1 MCMTGRDRDR
11 ERTDLSMSDALEII
25 PILKDRRLLLGVC
38 GSIAAYKAAEL
49 ASKLTQAGAQ
59 VDVLLTEAAT
69 RFVTPL
75 TFQSVTG
82 RRAWTDAD
90 LWGPEAHVLHVGLG
104 QAADLLVIAP
114 ATATT
119 MARLAYGLADNLLAL
134 TALAIRC
141 PVLLAPAMDAGMY
154 EHPATQAN
162 LQALLQRGVQV
173 AGPGEGRMAS
183 GLVGRG
189 RMLEPVELIG
199 HIRKSLGASGSLQ
212 GRTVLVTAGGTQE
225 PLDPVRVLA
234 NRSSGKQGFA
244 LAQAAI
250 DRGAAVV
257 LISGPAGQPTPVGAQ
272 RIDVQTAAEMRTAT
286 LEVAG
291 KADALVMA
299 AAVAD
304 FRPASASKHK
314 IKRGRDAL
322 ALSLEPTDDILRA
335 VAEAR
340 SKGGRPFVVVG
351 FAAESR
357 DLEANASA
365 KLKAKDLSLIVANDI
380 TAPGAGFGVD
390 TNRVTLIGS
399 DGSVQALPVMSKA
412 EVAEVV
418 IDRVV
423 QLLSTGV

>member
-1 MCMTGRDRDR
+1 
-11 ERTDLSMSDALEII
+11 MSDALEII

-314 IKRGRDAL
+314 IKRGRDSL

>member
-1 MCMTGRDRDR
+1 
-11 ERTDLSMSDALEII
+11 MSDGFEII
-25 PILKDRRLLLGVC
+25 PILKDRHLLLGVC
-38 GSIAAYKAAEL
+38 GSIAAYKAADL

-59 VDVLLTEAAT
+59 VDVLLTEAAA

-134 TALAIRC
+134 TALAVRC
-141 PVLLAPAMDAGMY
+141 PVLLAPAMDAGMF

-162 LQALLQRGVQV
+162 LQALLQRGVEI

-189 RMLEPVELIG
+189 RMLEPAELGG
-199 HIRKSLGASGSLQ
+199 HIRRALGASGPLN
-212 GRTVLVTAGGTQE
+212 GRTVVVTAGGTQE

-257 LISGPAGQPTPVGAQ
+257 LISGPNVLPTPVGAQ
-272 RIDVQTAAEMRTAT
+272 RIDVQTAAEMRSAT
-286 LEVAG
+286 LEAAG

-304 FRPASASKHK
+304 FRPAAASAHK
-314 IKRGRDAL
+314 IKRGRDSL

-335 VAEAR
+335 VADAR
-340 SKGGRPFVVVG
+340 PKGGRPFVVIG
-351 FAAESR
+351 FAAESQ
-357 DLEANASA
+357 DLVANAAA
-365 KLKAKDLSLIVANDI
+365 KLKAKSLSLIVANDV

-390 TNRVTLIGS
+390 TNRVTLVGA
-399 DGSVQALPVMSKA
+399 DGAAQSLPQMTKV
-412 EVAEVV
+412 EVAEIVL
-418 IDRVV
+418 DRVV
-423 QLLSTGV
+423 QLLSGGA